1 VQNASM
7 VCLYFCFMKKQTPTP
22 EGKPITNNT
31 IIEGCYEMQKFIV
44 EKAKA
49 EERGISRNEL
59 KIILGLT
66 RCIKGLGNGDKSP
79 DTERVIIIG
88 PKDRDF

>member
-1 VQNASM
+1 M
-7 VCLYFCFMKKQTPTP
+7 YFCFMKKQTLTQD
-22 EGKPITNNT
+22 EKPVTNNT

-49 EERGISRNEL
+49 EERPISRNEL

-66 RCIKGLGNGDKSP
+66 RCIKGLGRDNKSP